1 MDVSEKGDVVMAH
14 TQHQHS
20 LTRELACINQVPIFQ
35 HLSDEQKVSVA
46 QVTRPVHA
54 AKGETVFAMGEVS
67 QTLYIVNTGQVRLY
81 HLAADGHEQVLRV
94 LNPGDF
100 VGETALFT
108 DEIHSSFAAATQ
120 TGELCTI
127 SRAALTALVKTLPPV
142 ALALLQA
149 LADRLKTAERQ
160 ATLLAIPDALPRL
173 AGYLQAISGRQAITL
188 TLPMSKQDLAA
199 YLGMTPE
206 SLSRKLRQL
215 TKAGIIE
222 TVGRRQIGIIAPEK
236 LAELAPE

>member
-1 MDVSEKGDVVMAH
+1 
-14 TQHQHS
+14 
-20 LTRELACINQVPIFQ
+20 
-35 HLSDEQKVSVA
+35 
-46 QVTRPVHA
+46 
-54 AKGETVFAMGEVS
+54 MGEVS

-108 DEIHSSFAAATQ
+108 DEIHASFAAATQ

-215 TKAGIIE
+215 AKAGIIE

>member
-1 MDVSEKGDVVMAH
+1 M
-14 TQHQHS
+14 
-20 LTRELACINQVPIFQ
+20 
-35 HLSDEQKVSVA
+35 
-46 QVTRPVHA
+46 
-54 AKGETVFAMGEVS
+54 
-67 QTLYIVNTGQVRLY
+67 
-81 HLAADGHEQVLRV
+81 
-94 LNPGDF
+94 
-100 VGETALFT
+100 
-108 DEIHSSFAAATQ
+108 
-120 TGELCTI
+120 
-127 SRAALTALVKTLPPV
+127 KTLPPV

-215 TKAGIIE
+215 AKAGIIE